1 MVPSHSWHIYEIW
14 RSKEMGDSLKSSF
27 GVAMQAT
34 REGARQFL
42 WRMEVLCCIETLF
55 KYYWVL

>member
-1 MVPSHSWHIYEIW
+1 
-14 RSKEMGDSLKSSF
+14 MGDSLKSSF
-27 GVAMQAT
+27 GVAMQDT

-55 KYYWVL
+55 KYYCVL